1 MKQLQKLLIKPM
13 SRREFLAYLGALVLA
28 VSGIRGLLS
37 TIHNPH
43 KNSESTE
50 GYGNSYY
57 GGE

>member
-1 MKQLQKLLIKPM
+1 M